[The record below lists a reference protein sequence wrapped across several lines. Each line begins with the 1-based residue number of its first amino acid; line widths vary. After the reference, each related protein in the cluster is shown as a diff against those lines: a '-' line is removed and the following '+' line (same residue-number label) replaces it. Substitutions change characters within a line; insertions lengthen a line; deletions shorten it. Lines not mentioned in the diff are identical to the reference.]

1 MANKIVNGNFP
12 VNINFNLRATK
23 PANKDMPVNAVVRF
37 NNQRIV
43 ISNITKA
50 QPRYWKDGKP
60 TQHVGNVNAADI
72 KIALKKADTAIL
84 ERYNAYIEKHRA
96 FPVDLKAFQEELR
109 RAVFNIPEETEG
121 PDLND
126 KSLINYTTTF
136 RDEIKKGK
144 RLLQSGKNKGM
155 PYSAE
160 THKSYGNLEFK
171 LKEYRQ
177 HIGSDDVLFDDI
189 GMDFYY
195 RFKDMVESQDHTPGY
210 FGTLVKC
217 LKTIMES
224 ARHEG
229 YHNNTGY
236 KDRKFIKPQP
246 ETENTIYLNSA
257 QLDTLAGL
265 DLSDKPH
272 LDRSRD
278 LFLIGAY
285 TGLRFSDYSTVEPK
299 HIDGD
304 FIRIKTQ
311 KTGERVAI
319 PIMDNLRA
327 VLDKNGGRAPESISI
342 QKLNEHLKTLGEL
355 AGFTQEVD
363 FVDYVK
369 GKRVLKKV
377 AFYSL
382 IGTHTARR
390 SFATNMFEL
399 GIPTLLIMAITG
411 HRTEK
416 AFLTYIRKNNEDK
429 AQMMLRLLRDRQ
441 AEQERAK
448 LKVVGGGE

>member
-1 MANKIVNGNFP
+1 MAIKIVNGNFP

-23 PANKDMPVNAVVRF
+23 PTNKDVPVNAVVRF

-60 TQHVGNVNAADI
+60 TQHVGNTNASDI
-72 KIALKKADTAIL
+72 KIALNKADTAIQ

-96 FPVDLKAFQEELR
+96 FPTDLKAFQEELK
-109 RAVFNIPEETEG
+109 RAVFNIPEEAEAA
-121 PDLND
+121 DLND
-126 KSLINYTTTF
+126 KSLIHYADTF
-136 RDEIKKGK
+136 REEIKRGK

-155 PYSAE
+155 PYSVE
-160 THKSYGNLEFK
+160 THKSYGNLVFK

-189 GMDFYY
+189 DMDFYY

-217 LKTIMES
+217 LKTVMES
-224 ARHEG
+224 AKHEG
-229 YHNNTGY
+229 YHNNNGH

-246 ETENTIYLNSA
+246 ETENTIYLDSG
-257 QLDTLAGL
+257 QLDTLAAL

-285 TGLRFSDYSTVEPK
+285 TGLRFSDYSTIEPK

-304 FIRIKTQ
+304 FIRIKTR

-327 VLDKNGGRAPESISI
+327 VFDKNGGQAPESISI

-355 AGFTQEVD
+355 AGFTHEVD
-363 FVDYVK
+363 FVDYIK
-369 GKRVLKKV
+369 GKRVIKKV
-377 AFYSL
+377 PFYSL

-390 SFATNMFEL
+390 SFATNMFEI

-411 HRTEK
+411 HKTEK

-441 AEQERAK
+441 AQQERTK
-448 LKVVGGGE
+448 LKAVGGGE